1 MIEKFTYF
9 WSTVGYYLTWNMQ
22 KEKWKFKCKMLVG
35 FFFILIICVIFICWV
50 LCKKTNFFKMSSLLN
65 RYNNILI
72 SMNLRKK
79 NGWDM
84 NKTFFVMK

>member
-22 KEKWKFKCKMLVG
+22 KEKWKFKCKILVG
-35 FFFILIICVIFICWV
+35 FFFILIICIIFIYIGCYAR
-50 LCKKTNFFKMSSLLN
+50 KQTFFKMSSILN

-79 NGWDM
+79 MAG
-84 NKTFFVMK
+84 T